1 MNGVET
7 ASGEESD
14 LVPLM
19 APGDKVVIRV
29 VEGETSKVYTLTATI
44 NAPVISAVDAIAGSQ
59 FDNQTPMYIIDD
71 SGMTGKGLSA
81 VHDNNSNAFTMWHTN
96 ANPGASAWVQ
106 IDLGQSYALDE
117 MWVWNMNQQNNIG
130 RGLKNVKI
138 EYSADGVKWQNLEP
152 EEGMSF
158 TDSPEGYPFQLAQGT
173 GENGMAATNLND
185 GNNTPIRFDG
195 AEARYVRITAHPE
208 AGVGSWGDV
217 YFGLSEVR
225 FTQKLE
231 LRDIV
236 EVASIAVSSEGGEN
250 AITTAGGSLQ
260 MTATVQPDDATRKNV
275 TWSIGNPEDNVAVI
289 SEDGLL
295 SARRNGTVEVVA
307 TATDGSG
314 VTGTATVTVSG
325 QPVVIEGVTAVT
337 GDDYDAERW
346 GANVTN
352 DSGMSGKGS
361 VYDTTWNDTNA
372 AGMWHTNANPGSK
385 AWIDF
390 DLGSVQP
397 VEEMWIWNMNQ
408 NNNLDRGLKNVKIEY
423 RSSEDDDWTALDGD
437 GEGEYDFTLAQGTGQ
452 NGMAATNLTDGK
464 PVELN
469 LETRYIR
476 ITADPENG
484 QGNYGSDYYG
494 LSEVRFTKQMTTEG
508 MLDEAEA
515 AAKNALAGMT
525 VSNETTDDEIL
536 SAVQSAVGESVQVSW
551 AEDFQM
557 TPATYAEAGSIT
569 GSLELALNGENRTV
583 DVGLVI
589 PVILI
594 KGDVTGD
601 GRVAIEDVMAACRI
615 LARKN
620 TNIDPD
626 DDEIARGDVTKDGEI
641 TIEDIMA
648 ICRILAQQSV

>member
-158 TDSPEGYPFQLAQGT
+158 TDSPEGYPFQ
-173 GENGMAATNLND
+173 
-185 GNNTPIRFDG
+185 
-195 AEARYVRITAHPE
+195 
-208 AGVGSWGDV
+208 
-217 YFGLSEVR
+217 
-225 FTQKLE
+225 
-231 LRDIV
+231 
-236 EVASIAVSSEGGEN
+236 
-250 AITTAGGSLQ
+250 
-260 MTATVQPDDATRKNV
+260 
-275 TWSIGNPEDNVAVI
+275 
-289 SEDGLL
+289 
-295 SARRNGTVEVVA
+295 
-307 TATDGSG
+307 
-314 VTGTATVTVSG
+314 
-325 QPVVIEGVTAVT
+325 
-337 GDDYDAERW
+337 
-346 GANVTN
+346 
-352 DSGMSGKGS
+352 
-361 VYDTTWNDTNA
+361 
-372 AGMWHTNANPGSK
+372 
-385 AWIDF
+385 
-390 DLGSVQP
+390 
-397 VEEMWIWNMNQ
+397 
-408 NNNLDRGLKNVKIEY
+408 
-423 RSSEDDDWTALDGD
+423 
-437 GEGEYDFTLAQGTGQ
+437 LAQGTGQ